1 MPKQNL
7 AIKRESS
14 VDKKIIQAT
23 SASLPI
29 MTSISYR
36 FVDFEREIAKFED
49 LQTFGPTL
57 ISASSI
63 MNAL

>member
-1 MPKQNL
+1 
-7 AIKRESS
+7 

-23 SASLPI
+23 SAPLAI

-49 LQTFGPTL
+49 LKTFGPTL
-57 ISASSI
+57 ISASSTV
-63 MNAL
+63 NAL